1 MWQSYTQ
8 RYFLAFLIILS
19 LAGCSTANSFHL
31 RKPVQLSNQYKSIK
45 VQGLP
50 HDGNFFKIL
59 KLRFNEAGVL
69 VFQHPDKAFATT
81 TMGIQ
86 NLREGKR
93 VVAYDSERRAREYL
107 VFLKFDYTLS
117 KGNGKHSETYRIN
130 LDRSFLY
137 DANFVLG
144 KREEERKI
152 HESLY
157 KEAARLIL
165 LNLKSLVSR

>member
-1 MWQSYTQ
+1 MTHIQ
-8 RYFLAFLIILS
+8 RCFLALLMILS
-19 LAGCSTANSFHL
+19 LAGCSAANSFHL
-31 RKPVQLSNQYKSIK
+31 RKPVQLSSQYKSIK

-50 HDGNFFKIL
+50 YDGNFFKIL
-59 KLRFNEAGVL
+59 KLGFNEAGVQF
-69 VFQHPDKAFATT
+69 FQHPDKAFATT
-81 TMGIQ
+81 TMTIQ

-107 VFLKFDYTLS
+107 LFLKFDYSLS
-117 KGNGKHSETYRIN
+117 QNKGKSKETHRIN

-137 DANFVLG
+137 DADFVLG

-152 HESLY
+152 HQSLY

-165 LNLKSLVSR
+165 LNLKYTKQ